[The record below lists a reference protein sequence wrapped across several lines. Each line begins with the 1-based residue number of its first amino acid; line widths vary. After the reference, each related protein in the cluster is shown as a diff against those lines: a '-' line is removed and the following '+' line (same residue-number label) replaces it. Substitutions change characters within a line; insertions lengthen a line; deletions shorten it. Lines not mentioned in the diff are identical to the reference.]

1 MFSISLI
8 CLMSIFTQLPP
19 GYESEGPKRKP
30 KNDPMSP
37 EEEEKTGP
45 HFAKKPQNHTVLEGG
60 CLKCILYLPVAVIRF
75 ILWLFLYKKSHN
87 ITRL

>member
-1 MFSISLI
+1 
-8 CLMSIFTQLPP
+8 MSIFTQLPP

-60 CLKCILYLPVAVIRF
+60 C
-75 ILWLFLYKKSHN
+75 
-87 ITRL
+87 